1 MEQLVNK
8 GKTEVSKRAI
18 TRKVKSSIIIIT
30 GPEEAIMIILFEDG
44 RNELRHLCTETR
56 DSQGGVAR

>member
-8 GKTEVSKRAI
+8 GKTEVSKRGI

-30 GPEEAIMIILFEDG
+30 APEEAVMIIPFEDR
-44 RNELRHLCTETR
+44 RNELRHLCMETR
-56 DSQGGVAR
+56 DSQRGVAR

>member
-30 GPEEAIMIILFEDG
+30 GPEEAVMIILFEDR